1 MAEIDVAAVK
11 ENLQQVIAFVDRE
24 LEQSG
29 CERDTMLE
37 IYMAVEE
44 IFVNV
49 CSYAYDPEVGQT
61 TIRTE
66 IVKEP
71 LSVILSFIDG
81 GVPYDPLKRTDPK
94 LNIPIKERSIGGLGI
109 FLVKQTMDDVAYE
122 YRDGKNILTIKKKL

>member
-37 IYMAVEE
+37 IDMAVEE

-81 GVPYDPLKRTDPK
+81 GVPYDPLKMTDPK